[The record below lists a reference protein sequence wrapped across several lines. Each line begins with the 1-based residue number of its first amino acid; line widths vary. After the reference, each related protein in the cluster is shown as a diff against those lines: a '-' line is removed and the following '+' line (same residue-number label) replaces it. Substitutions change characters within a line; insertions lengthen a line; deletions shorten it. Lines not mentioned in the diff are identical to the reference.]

1 MKDVYKG
8 TPIRDNNDFLEA
20 SNFNINH
27 VVKLTQDRRI
37 QMEKQIKENQKRLE
51 KLVAED
57 GNYSDLKPFK
67 ELKQENQLMWATQ
80 YGSEFKNKEALKKPK
95 YIPYP

>member
-1 MKDVYKG
+1 MKEVYKG
-8 TPIRDNNDFLEA
+8 SPMRDNNDFLES

-27 VVKLTQDRRI
+27 VVNQTKERRL

-51 KLVAED
+51 KLVAEG

-67 ELKQENQLMWATQ
+67 ELKPENQLMWATQ
-80 YGSEFKNKEALKKPK
+80 YDKEYKNKEALKKPK